1 MAKSLFKMQGLH
13 QKWTWPAVKASLH
26 QEGGGE
32 EVTYALVCEEQVMGV
47 LGVDGVAG
55 PKAEFLLMS
64 SALLPSSSSSSSASM
79 PPSHAGDM
87 SSY

>member
-32 EVTYALVCEEQVMGV
+32 EVTYALVCDEQVMGV

-64 SALLPSSSSSSSASM
+64 SALLPSSSSSSASM

-87 SSY
+87 SGY

>member
-1 MAKSLFKMQGLH
+1 MQGLH
-13 QKWTWPAVKASLH
+13 QKWTWPAAKASLH
-26 QEGGGE
+26 QGEGGE
-32 EVTYALVCEEQVMGV
+32 EVTYALVCDEQVMGV

-64 SALLPSSSSSSSASM
+64 SALLPSSSSSSSASI

-87 SSY
+87 SGY